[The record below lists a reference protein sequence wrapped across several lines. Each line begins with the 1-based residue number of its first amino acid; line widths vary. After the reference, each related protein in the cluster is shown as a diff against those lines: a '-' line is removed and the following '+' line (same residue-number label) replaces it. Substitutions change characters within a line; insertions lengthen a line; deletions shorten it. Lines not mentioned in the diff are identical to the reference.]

1 MSGNVGAERYAT
13 VSSVMRMYED
23 LMAKYEDLMAVMD
36 IRMGEERRVVGEMT
50 QELRVELAGKIYNQE
65 GQYQNFRDMIMQL
78 QFQLHD
84 VRDRVTK
91 LERAQPAAAAAL
103 AAAPAPAPVARQMR
117 RARDDAEPYGALM
130 PKRRRDD

>member
-91 LERAQPAAAAAL
+91 LERAQPHSQL
-103 AAAPAPAPVARQMR
+103 RLQH
-117 RARDDAEPYGALM
+117 
-130 PKRRRDD
+130 